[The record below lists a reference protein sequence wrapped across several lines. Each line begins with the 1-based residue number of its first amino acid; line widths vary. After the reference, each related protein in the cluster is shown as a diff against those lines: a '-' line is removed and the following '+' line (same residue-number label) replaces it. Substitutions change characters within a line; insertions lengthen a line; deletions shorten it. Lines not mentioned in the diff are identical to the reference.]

1 MPSVGWEGRQLAPRR
16 LHSVRAVSSL
26 YPGGRVGADGDGER
40 RRDGALMKPRKP
52 KRTAKTTLVDKL
64 LGKKGPVTLTRG
76 EVERLQT
83 AFLDIGQENLQ
94 NRRMM
99 SAIAE
104 AATAAQPP
112 SD

>member
-1 MPSVGWEGRQLAPRR
+1 
-16 LHSVRAVSSL
+16 
-26 YPGGRVGADGDGER
+26 
-40 RRDGALMKPRKP
+40 MKPRKP

-94 NRRMM
+94 NRRLM

-104 AATAAQPP
+104 ALQRHNLQVTHTNNPDGSVGFDLELVP
-112 SD
+112 VTKPVTVN